1 MVSKDGTVAA
11 TGSVCGDMSNP
22 LIILPKR
29 AAPDEVPKV
38 GVVRMPAEQRG
49 RRLVA
54 TRRSRTRWRGCGD
67 DDEQRRGPPGRVTT
81 TTSSVAGGHDSSS
94 GHNS

>member
-1 MVSKDGTVAA
+1 MASKDGIVAA

-29 AAPDEVPKV
+29 AAPDEVPIV

-49 RRLVA
+49 LRLVA
-54 TRRSRTRWRGCGD
+54 TRRSRTRWRGAGD
-67 DDEQRRGPPGRVTT
+67 DDDATT
-81 TTSSVAGGHDSSS
+81 TSTSSVAGGHGSAS
-94 GHNS
+94 GHNN